1 MFNRRAVFIDR
12 DGTVIEAVHRPDFH
26 KKITAP
32 FNEDELRFVPNVYSD
47 LQRLK
52 EMKFLRILVTN
63 QPDVAHGYMDEDVW
77 RRIQKRIEHTF
88 GFDDVFMCRHR
99 DEDKCPFKK
108 PSPLMLLSAADKWGI
123 DLGQSY
129 MIGDTEADVLSGKM
143 AGCRTILIDMFY
155 NKDVSPDIRVA
166 SFADAVRHIQVEE
179 LRDFIS

>member
-1 MFNRRAVFIDR
+1 
-12 DGTVIEAVHRPDFH
+12 
-26 KKITAP
+26 
-32 FNEDELRFVPNVYSD
+32 
-47 LQRLK
+47 
-52 EMKFLRILVTN
+52 
-63 QPDVAHGYMDEDVW
+63 
-77 RRIQKRIEHTF
+77 
-88 GFDDVFMCRHR
+88 
-99 DEDKCPFKK
+99 
-108 PSPLMLLSAADKWGI
+108 MLLSAADKWGI